1 MNLSLLYRG
10 PLTSCNY
17 ACGYCPFAK
26 RAESKARL
34 AHDQSSLWRFIDWLR
49 AESTHRWR
57 ILFTPWGEALV
68 RTWYREAIAEL
79 THVPHVDSAAVQTN
93 LSCGLDWLSDC
104 RSDRLSFWATYHPT
118 EVDRPAFLLK
128 VEAVRNSGAT
138 ISVGAVGVPEF
149 AEEISS
155 LRRELPP
162 EIYLWINAQQPRRRA
177 YTADEVSF
185 FSAID
190 PLFELTASRHRSFEE
205 PCRTGEQVFTVDGEG
220 AMRRC
225 HFVEEIIGN
234 IYEPGWEDA
243 LRPRTCPNRFCNCY
257 LGLAHLKPLA
267 LERVFGEG
275 AIGRVLPVHGVDVSE
290 Q

>member
-26 RAESKARL
+26 RVESKSRM
-34 AHDQSSLWRFIDWLR
+34 AHDQSSLRRFCDWLR

-68 RTWYREAIAEL
+68 RSWYREAIAGL
-79 THVPHVDSAAVQTN
+79 THVPHVDSVAVQTN

-104 RSDRLSFWATYHPT
+104 RTDRLSFWATYHPT
-118 EVDRPAFLLK
+118 EVDRAGFLRK
-128 VEAVRNSGAT
+128 VETVRKAGAA

-149 AEEISS
+149 ADEIAR
-155 LRRELPP
+155 LRHELPK
-162 EIYLWINAQQPRRRA
+162 EVYLWINAQQPRRRP
-177 YTADEVSF
+177 YTTAEVAF
-185 FSAID
+185 FSNID
-190 PLFELTASRHRSFEE
+190 PQFELTASRHRSFGE
-205 PCRTGEQVFTVDGEG
+205 PCRTGDEVFTVDGDG

-234 IYEPGWEDA
+234 IYEPGWEGA
-243 LRPRTCPNRFCNCY
+243 LRPRACPNRFCNCY
-257 LGLAHLKPLA
+257 LGLAHLGPLG
-267 LERVFGEG
+267 LERVFGKGTLER
-275 AIGRVLPVHGVDVSE
+275 ALNRVTASE